1 MDLVSHRTSRLG
13 RVALFTSTA
22 VLLLAA
28 LAIWTVEVVGA
39 SLSISPVAGGDGVKD
54 VSVHARA
61 WGFTPRVI
69 HVEPGDT
76 VRFRVVSDDIKHGFA
91 INELGLNLQL
101 AADREVRS
109 PEVKIALPPG
119 KYTIHCS
126 TFCGLGHST
135 MKASL
140 VVGDP
145 PEGVAGRAPWLA
157 SLLTLAAAASFAA
170 FVARRRP

>member
-1 MDLVSHRTSRLG
+1 MNLVSDRKSRL
-13 RVALFTSTA
+13 RRSALLTTAA

-28 LAIWTVEVVGA
+28 LAIWTVEGIGGF
-39 SLSISPVAGGDGVKD
+39 LSVSPTAGSDGVKD
-54 VSVHARA
+54 VSIHARS

-69 HVEPGDT
+69 QVEPGDT
-76 VRFRVVSDDIKHGFA
+76 VRFKVVSDDIKHGFA

-101 AADREVRS
+101 AVDREVRS
-109 PEVKIALPPG
+109 PDVKIALPPG

-145 PEGVAGRAPWLA
+145 RPSAAARVPWLA
-157 SLLTLAAAASFAA
+157 SLLTLAAATSFAA
-170 FVARRRP
+170 LAARRRP

>member
-1 MDLVSHRTSRLG
+1 LNLVSHRKSRLSAS
-13 RVALFTSTA
+13 ALLTTAA

-28 LAIWTVEVVGA
+28 LAIWTAQGVGA
-39 SLSISPVAGGDGVKD
+39 LLSVSPTAGSEGVKD
-54 VSVHARA
+54 ISIHARA

-76 VRFRVVSDDIKHGFA
+76 VRFRLVSDDIKHGFA

-101 AADREVRS
+101 AVDREVRS
-109 PEVKIALPPG
+109 PDVKIALAPG
-119 KYTIHCS
+119 RYAIHCS

-140 VVGDP
+140 VVGNP
-145 PEGVAGRAPWLA
+145 GPAAAASVPWLA
-157 SLLTLAAAASFAA
+157 SLLTLAAAGSFAVFA
-170 FVARRRP
+170 ARRRP

>member
-1 MDLVSHRTSRLG
+1 MDLVSDGKSRL
-13 RVALFTSTA
+13 RRSALLTTAGVVLLA
-22 VLLLAA
+22 VLALWAVEGFSAFLSVTPAA
-28 LAIWTVEVVGA
+28 G
-39 SLSISPVAGGDGVKD
+39 SDGVKD
-54 VSVHARA
+54 VSIHARS

-69 HVEPGDT
+69 HVDPGDI

-109 PEVKIALPPG
+109 PDVKIALPAG
-119 KYTIHCS
+119 RYTIHCS

-145 PEGVAGRAPWLA
+145 RPALAARVPWLA
-157 SLLTLAAAASFAA
+157 SLLTLAVAGAFAA
-170 FVARRRP
+170 LAARRRS

>member
-1 MDLVSHRTSRLG
+1 MNLVSDRKSRLS
-13 RVALFTSTA
+13 RSALLTSAA

-28 LAIWTVEVVGA
+28 LAIWTVGRLGA
-39 SLSISPVAGGDGVKD
+39 LSVSPTAGSDGVKD
-54 VSVHARA
+54 ISVHARS
-61 WGFTPRVI
+61 WGFTPRVV

-76 VRFRVVSDDIKHGFA
+76 IRFRVVSDDIKHGFA

-101 AADREVRS
+101 AVDREVRT
-109 PEVKIALPPG
+109 PDLKIALPPG

-145 PEGVAGRAPWLA
+145 RPAAAARVPWLA
-157 SLLTLAAAASFAA
+157 SLLTLAAAGSFAA
-170 FVARRRP
+170 FAARRRP